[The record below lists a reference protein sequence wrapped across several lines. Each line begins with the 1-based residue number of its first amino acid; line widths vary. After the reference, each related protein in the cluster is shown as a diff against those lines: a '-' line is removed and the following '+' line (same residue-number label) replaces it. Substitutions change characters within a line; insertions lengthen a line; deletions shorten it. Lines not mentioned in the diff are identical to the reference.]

1 MPDAARTP
9 EERCDEELVVE
20 LPDHEAGA
28 RISRDTVREAFTRW
42 NLSVLVDD
50 AVLAVSELV
59 TNAFKHGRP
68 PVHLRL
74 CQTDGRVRIDVSDT
88 RPATASVD
96 WPLAA
101 SHDSD
106 ESGRGRGIVDA
117 VSDHSGTDQRSREG
131 KSAYAAW
138 DVDPH
143 TPSAG

>member
-1 MPDAARTP
+1 MTDAARTP

-20 LPDHEAGA
+20 LPDSEGGAGVA
-28 RISRDTVREAFTRW
+28 RDAVRDAFTRW
-42 NLSVLVDD
+42 NLSVLIDD

-68 PVHLRL
+68 PVQLRL
-74 CQTDGRVRIDVSDT
+74 CQTEGRVRVDVTDT
-88 RPATASVD
+88 RPVTASVD
-96 WPLAA
+96 WPLVVSRDA
-101 SHDSD
+101 D

-117 VSDHSGTDQRSREG
+117 VSDHSGTDRRSGAG

-143 TPSAG
+143 EPSGG